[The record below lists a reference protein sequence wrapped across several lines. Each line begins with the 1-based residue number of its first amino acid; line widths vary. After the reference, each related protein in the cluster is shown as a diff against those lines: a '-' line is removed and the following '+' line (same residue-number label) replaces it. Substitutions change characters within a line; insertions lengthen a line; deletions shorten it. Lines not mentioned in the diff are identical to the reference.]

1 MEYEL
6 MRALEFISAKW
17 AEFEAFCEDNGDNPD
32 DLIDVLE
39 KNQQQIK
46 PPIAAFLT
54 PKQPATKVHAQVFFL
69 RSALDVQVVLATEY
83 S

>member
-17 AEFEAFCEDNGDNPD
+17 DEFEAFCEDNGDNPE

-39 KNQQQIK
+39 KNQ
-46 PPIAAFLT
+46 
-54 PKQPATKVHAQVFFL
+54 
-69 RSALDVQVVLATEY
+69 
-83 S
+83 